1 MINSTLPDKL
11 EGASASEFS
20 PNGNENLFDSLPI
33 GAYRTSPEGRVLM
46 ANRVL
51 LRMLGCSS
59 FDELAAY
66 DLSDAGFGPSYD
78 RADFLELLEREGEVR
93 GLESSWT
100 RRDLSSFFARENARV
115 VRDERGRPVYYEG
128 TIEEIPDRR
137 RVQTERQVIAEI
149 IQGVITTANLD
160 ELFALIH
167 RAISRVL
174 YAENF
179 FVALYDE
186 ATGLMNFE
194 FFIDEHDT
202 APEPRRPG
210 RGLTGHVLSTGRPML
225 LTDEMQRRMS
235 ERGEVEVMG
244 TFSAAWLGV
253 PLKTPSRTIG
263 VLVVQHY
270 EDRDTYS
277 ERDLEFMTSVG
288 GQIALAIE
296 RKRSEEAL
304 RESER
309 EYRLLFNQIVDP
321 IFVVDKETHRFVDCN
336 RAVVNLYGYSLE
348 ELRTMTPFNLHPPED
363 TETLREQIDVKHDDE
378 PLVMTHLTKFGRR
391 MAVEIRSD
399 EIKFQGRPAWIS
411 IVRDVTERK
420 RAEEELRLF
429 ATKLEH
435 SNRELQDF
443 ASVASHDLQEPL
455 RKIQAFGDRLKIK
468 CGDVLSDAGRDY
480 LERMQNA
487 AHRMQV
493 LINDLLTFSRVT
505 TKAQPFVAVD
515 LDEVVRGVVSD
526 LEVRIE
532 QTGGRVEV
540 GRLMTIDADPLQMR
554 QLFQNLIGN
563 ALKFRRP
570 EEAPVV
576 RVSCEKV
583 ERGEEEAPV
592 AASRGGR
599 ELCRITVEDNG
610 IGFDEKYLDRIFT
623 VFQRLH
629 GRQEYEGTGVG
640 LAVCRR
646 IAERHGGDITAK
658 SAPGQGATFIVTLPL
673 EQPKEGD
680 FS

>member
-1 MINSTLPDKL
+1 MINSTLPDKFN
-11 EGASASEFS
+11 GAGAPEFS
-20 PNGNENLFDSLPI
+20 PNRSEYLFDNLPI
-33 GAYRTSPEGRVLM
+33 GVYRTSTDGRVLM
-46 ANRVL
+46 ANTAL

-59 FDELAAY
+59 FEELAAR
-66 DLSDAGFGPSYD
+66 DLNDAGFGPSY
-78 RADFLELLEREGEVR
+78 RREEFIELLEREGVMR

-100 RRDLSSFFARENARV
+100 RRDGSVFFARENARV
-115 VRDERGRPVYYEG
+115 VTDEGGRPIFYEG

-160 ELFALIH
+160 ELYALIH

-179 FVALYDE
+179 FISLYDQ
-186 ATGLMNFE
+186 ATGLMHFE
-194 FFIDEHDT
+194 FFIDKFDT

-210 RGLTGHVLSTGRPML
+210 RGLTGHVLATGRPML

-244 TFSAAWLGV
+244 TFSAAWLGI

-270 EDRDTYS
+270 EDRETYS
-277 ERDLEFMTSVG
+277 ERDLEFMISVG

-296 RKRSEEAL
+296 RKQSEEVI
-304 RESER
+304 RESAR
-309 EYRLLFNQIVDP
+309 EYRSLFNQIVDP
-321 IFVVDKETHRFVDCN
+321 IFIVDKETRRFVDCN
-336 RAVVNLYGYSLE
+336 RAVVTLYGYSLD
-348 ELRTMTPFNLHPPED
+348 ELRTMTPFDLHPAEEASELD
-363 TETLREQIDVKHDDE
+363 EQIDVKHNDE
-378 PLVMTHLTKFGRR
+378 PLVMTHLTKYGRR

-399 EIKFQGRPAWIS
+399 EIKYQGRPAWIS

-420 RAEEELRLF
+420 RAEEDLRLF
-429 ATKLEH
+429 ATKLEQ

-468 CGDVLSDAGRDY
+468 CGDSLSETGRDY

-487 AHRMQV
+487 AHRMQI

-515 LDEVVRGVVSD
+515 LNRVVRDVVSD

-532 QTGGRVEV
+532 QTGGRIEV
-540 GRLMTIDADPLQMR
+540 GELLTIDADPLQMR

-570 EEAPVV
+570 EAPPVV
-576 RVSCEKV
+576 RVSCGRVKRNDESS
-583 ERGEEEAPV
+583 V
-592 AASRGGR
+592 ATCGGD
-599 ELCRITVEDNG
+599 LCRITVEDNG

-658 SAPGQGATFIVTLPL
+658 SAPGEGATFTVTLPL
-673 EQPKEGD
+673 EQAKEGD
-680 FS
+680 SN